1 MICVG
6 LVLPL
11 TLGSRL
17 ARAEKPVDVRFTD
30 IRDTALVMSWTT
42 VTRETGSIRFGPSA
56 STSCDG
62 DSIGHH
68 LKHADVH
75 LNRHIDTNSY
85 PASVSYPA

>member
-11 TLGSRL
+11 TLGSSL
-17 ARAEKPVDVRFTD
+17 ARAETPVDVRFTD
-30 IRDTALVMSWTT
+30 IGDTSFVISWTT
-42 VTRETGSIRFGPSA
+42 VTRETGSIRYGPSA
-56 STSCDG
+56 SASCEG

-75 LNRHIDTNSY
+75 LNRHIDTNRY